1 MSDFFYA
8 IEDLFVNVLFLPYD
22 TFRFMESWWSAN
34 TVNWLFMIIGF
45 LAMCYWMFQ
54 LKIFN
59 SNGEEDKSISSHS
72 FL

>member
-1 MSDFFYA
+1 
-8 IEDLFVNVLFLPYD
+8 
-22 TFRFMESWWSAN
+22 MESWWSAN

-54 LKIFN
+54 LNIFN
-59 SNGEEDKSISSHS
+59 ANGEEDKSISSHS